1 VRIDSAGAA
10 PFLAGGLTAFKPLSA
25 SLMSNQLEGSRMT
38 SDSLQPKPFPDLKAA
53 EASTSHASSADA
65 SSADALSADALS
77 ADAAVPGALLRAL
90 LAGAIALLVLLL
102 PGQLAAARGG
112 DDGRLGCG
120 SGACAIGDRAALDD
134 LSRRH
139 RIGALE
145 ITRRDAC

>member
-1 VRIDSAGAA
+1 
-10 PFLAGGLTAFKPLSA
+10 
-25 SLMSNQLEGSRMT
+25 MSNQLEGSRMT
-38 SDSLQPKPFPDLKAA
+38 RDSLQPKHFPDLEAA
-53 EASTSHASSADA
+53 EASASHAW
-65 SSADALSADALS
+65 S

-112 DDGRLGCG
+112 ADGRLGCG
-120 SGACAIGDRAALDD
+120 IAACAIGDRAALDD

-145 ITRRDAC
+145 ITRCDAC

>member
-1 VRIDSAGAA
+1 
-10 PFLAGGLTAFKPLSA
+10 
-25 SLMSNQLEGSRMT
+25 MT

-53 EASTSHASSADA
+53 EASTSHAS
-65 SSADALSADALS
+65 SADALS

-112 DDGRLGCG
+112 DDGRLGCRIA
-120 SGACAIGDRAALDD
+120 ACAIGDRAALDD

>member
-1 VRIDSAGAA
+1 
-10 PFLAGGLTAFKPLSA
+10 
-25 SLMSNQLEGSRMT
+25 MSHQLEGSRMT

-53 EASTSHASSADA
+53 EAPTSH
-65 SSADALSADALS
+65 ADALS

-120 SGACAIGDRAALDD
+120 SGACAVGERAALDD

-145 ITRRDAC
+145 ITRCDVC

>member
-1 VRIDSAGAA
+1 
-10 PFLAGGLTAFKPLSA
+10 
-25 SLMSNQLEGSRMT
+25 
-38 SDSLQPKPFPDLKAA
+38 LQPKPFPDLKAA

-65 SSADALSADALS
+65 LSADALS
-77 ADAAVPGALLRAL
+77 ADTAVPGALLRAL

-120 SGACAIGDRAALDD
+120 SGACAIGDQAALDD

>member
-65 SSADALSADALS
+65 LS

-102 PGQLAAARGG
+102 PGQLAAAR
-112 DDGRLGCG
+112 RLGCG

>member
-65 SSADALSADALS
+65 LS

-134 LSRRH
+134 PSRRH

>member
-65 SSADALSADALS
+65 LSADALS

-120 SGACAIGDRAALDD
+120 SGACAIGDQAALDD